1 MTTEGATIARGRE
14 RMHTQVGIIGAG
26 PAGLLLARLL
36 HLQGISCVILESRS
50 RDYVENRVRAGLME
64 QGSVD
69 LMIESGAGERL
80 QRECMAHDGVEF
92 IFEGKRRRIDMQALI
107 GRRVYIYGQ
116 QEVVKDLI
124 AVNLAAG
131 VPIIFEAQA
140 SEVGGLDTTKPFI
153 RYTAQ
158 GREETLT
165 CDYIAGCDGFHGI
178 CRDAIPEALLRGHDR
193 VYPFGW
199 LGILAEAAPTNHEL
213 LYVHNPRGF
222 ALFTMRSAT
231 ISRCYLQ
238 VPPDEDEASWSD
250 DRIWEELGKRLGQH
264 EGMPL
269 STGRILQKSVTPMRS
284 YVAEPMRHERLFIA
298 GDAAHIVPPTGAK
311 GMNLAI
317 ADIYVLA
324 KAFTAFYKANDTSLF
339 DRYEEICLKRVW
351 RAQHFSWWMTS
362 MLHIMPDASPFDLK
376 RQIAELETVTG
387 SRAGQTLV
395 SENYAGL
402 PFEI

>member
-1 MTTEGATIARGRE
+1 MK
-14 RMHTQVGIIGAG
+14 MHTQVGIIGAG

-36 HLQGISCVILESRS
+36 HLQGISSVILESRS
-50 RDYVENRVRAGLME
+50 RDYVENRVRAGLLE

-69 LMIESGAGERL
+69 LMVASGVGERL
-80 QRECMAHDGVEF
+80 QRECMAHDGLEF

-116 QEVVKDLI
+116 QEAVKDMI

-131 VPIIFEAQA
+131 VPIIFEAEA
-140 SEVGGLDTTKPFI
+140 KEVGGLDTARPFI
-153 RYTAQ
+153 RFVVE
-158 GREETLT
+158 GKEETLT

-178 CRDAIPEALLRGHDR
+178 CRDAIPAPLLRGHDR

-231 ISRCYLQ
+231 VSRCYLQ
-238 VPPDEDEASWSD
+238 VPPDEDEANWSD
-250 DRIWEELGKRLGQH
+250 DRIWDELGKRLGKH
-264 EGMPL
+264 DGMPL
-269 STGRILQKSVTPMRS
+269 STGRIMQKSVTPMRS

-324 KAFTAFYKANDTSLF
+324 KAFTAFYKSNDTSLF
-339 DRYEEICLKRVW
+339 DRYEEICLKRIW

-402 PFEI
+402 PYEI

>member
-1 MTTEGATIARGRE
+1 
-14 RMHTQVGIIGAG
+14 MHTQVGIIGAG

-36 HLQGISCVILESRS
+36 HLQGISSVILESRS
-50 RDYVENRVRAGLME
+50 RDYVENRVRAGLLE

-69 LMIESGAGERL
+69 LMIESGVGERL

-92 IFEGKRRRIDMQALI
+92 IFEGKRRRINMQELI

-116 QEVVKDLI
+116 QEAVKDMI

-131 VPIIFEAQA
+131 VPIIFEAEA
-140 SEVGGLDTTKPFI
+140 KEIGGLDTAKPFI
-153 RYTAQ
+153 RYVAS

-178 CRDAIPEALLRGHDR
+178 CRDAIPTELLRGHDR

-199 LGILAEAAPTNHEL
+199 LGILAEAAPTHHEL

-222 ALFTMRSAT
+222 ALFTMRSNS

-238 VPPDEDEASWSD
+238 VPPEEDADSWSD
-250 DRIWEELGKRLGQH
+250 DQIWSELDRRLGQH
-264 EGMPL
+264 EGFKL
-269 STGRILQKSVTPMRS
+269 STGRIFQKSVTPMRS
-284 YVAEPMRHERLFIA
+284 FVAEPMHHERLFIA

-324 KAFTAFYKANDTSLF
+324 KAFTAFYKRNDTSLF
-339 DRYEEICLKRVW
+339 DRYEQICLKRIW

-387 SRAGQTLV
+387 SVAGQTLV
-395 SENYAGL
+395 AENYAGL
-402 PFEI
+402 PFEL

>member
-1 MTTEGATIARGRE
+1 MQ
-14 RMHTQVGIIGAG
+14 TQVGIIGAG

-36 HLQGISCVILESRS
+36 HLQGISCVVLESRS
-50 RDYVENRVRAGLME
+50 RDYVENRVRAGLLE

-69 LMIESGAGERL
+69 LMIEAGVGERL
-80 QRECMAHDGVEF
+80 QREAMVHDGLEF

-116 QEVVKDLI
+116 QETVKDMI

-131 VPIIFEAQA
+131 VPIVFEAEA
-140 SEVGGLDTTKPFI
+140 KEIAGLDGTKPSI
-153 RYTAQ
+153 RYVAQ
-158 GREETLT
+158 GREEVLT
-165 CDYIAGCDGFHGI
+165 CDYVAGCDGFHGI
-178 CRDAIPEALLRGHDR
+178 ARDTIPPAMLRGHDR
-193 VYPFGW
+193 TYPFGW

-222 ALFTMRSAT
+222 ALFTMRSPT
-231 ISRCYLQ
+231 VSRCYLQ
-238 VPPDEDEASWSD
+238 VPPDEEVEAWSD
-250 DRIWEELGKRLGQH
+250 DRIWDELDRRLGKHDGLT
-264 EGMPL
+264 L
-269 STGRILQKSVTPMRS
+269 STGRITQKSVTPMRS
-284 YVAEPMRHERLFIA
+284 YVAEPMRHGRMFIA

-324 KAFTAFYKANDTSLF
+324 KAFTAFYKTNDATLF
-339 DRYEEICLKRVW
+339 DRYEELCLKRIW

-362 MLHIMPDASPFDLK
+362 MLHIMPEASPFDIK

-395 SENYAGL
+395 AENYAGL
-402 PFEI
+402 PYEI